1 MEPLEPPA
9 RSGLPVS
16 LKLLGI
22 AVIALAAWLAL
33 GLVFSLARAAVALLG
48 YIVVAF
54 IAYWIGKFVGRSEA
68 HNRGDE

>member
-1 MEPLEPPA
+1 MDPIEPPA
-9 RSGLPVS
+9 RSGVPIS

-22 AVIALAAWLAL
+22 GVLAVAAWVAL

-48 YIVVAF
+48 YLVVAV

-68 HNRGDE
+68 RAPDE